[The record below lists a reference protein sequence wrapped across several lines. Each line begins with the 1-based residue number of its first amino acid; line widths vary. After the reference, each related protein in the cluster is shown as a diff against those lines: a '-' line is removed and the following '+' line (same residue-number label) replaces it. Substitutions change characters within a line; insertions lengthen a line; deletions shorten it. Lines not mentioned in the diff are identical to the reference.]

1 MKTRVVN
8 ALFYF
13 GGAAVGSLVTWYGI
27 KKYYKKV
34 ADEEIQSVLDE
45 VHKIKLSLL
54 TKANDILKPENSDGD
69 DVENVDTGI
78 GRKVNT
84 RRVDYTSYSKQ
95 NQFNTDDI
103 QDELRAN
110 EHPEDENE
118 REGCILITTDQYDG
132 SPDFRKLN
140 VYYHM
145 DEDIFKDEGDETD
158 FIDED
163 GKTLGSYESLV
174 SAAVDGV
181 NFRNNDLKVL
191 YVRNFSVQA
200 DFEIVKLDI

>member
-1 MKTRVVN
+1 MKIRIRT
-8 ALFYF
+8 LLIYLS
-13 GGAAVGSLVTWYGI
+13 GAAVGSVVTWYGV
-27 KKYYKKV
+27 KKYYKHI

-45 VHKIKLSLL
+45 VHKMKLSHL
-54 TKANDILKPENSDGD
+54 TKANDISKPENSDGD
-69 DVENVDTGI
+69 DSENIDTGV

-84 RRVDYTSYSKQ
+84 RKVDYTAYSKQ

-110 EHPEDENE
+110 EHPEDEDE
-118 REGCILITTDQYDG
+118 REGCIIITTDQYDG

-140 VYYHM
+140 LYYHM

-181 NFRNNDLKVL
+181 NFRNNDLKIL

>member
-1 MKTRVVN
+1 MKIRIRT
-8 ALFYF
+8 LLIYLS
-13 GGAAVGSLVTWYGI
+13 GAAVGSIVTWYGV
-27 KKYYKKV
+27 KKYYKNI

-45 VHKIKLSLL
+45 VHKMKLSHL
-54 TKANDILKPENSDGD
+54 TKANDISKPENSDGD
-69 DVENVDTGI
+69 DSENVDTGV

-84 RRVDYTSYSKQ
+84 RKVNYAAYSKQ

-110 EHPEDENE
+110 EHPEDEDE
-118 REGCILITTDQYDG
+118 REGCIIITTDQYDG

>member
-1 MKTRVVN
+1 MKIGIRT
-8 ALFYF
+8 LLIYLS
-13 GGAAVGSLVTWYGI
+13 GAAVGSVVTWYGV
-27 KKYYKKV
+27 KKYYKNI

-45 VHKIKLSLL
+45 VHKMKLSHL
-54 TKANDILKPENSDGD
+54 TKANDISKPENSDGD
-69 DVENVDTGI
+69 DSENVDTGV

-84 RRVDYTSYSKQ
+84 RKVNYSAYSKQ

-110 EHPEDENE
+110 EHPEDEDE
-118 REGCILITTDQYDG
+118 REGCIIITTDQYDG

-140 VYYHM
+140 LYYHM

>member
-1 MKTRVVN
+1 MKIRIRT
-8 ALFYF
+8 LLIYLS
-13 GGAAVGSLVTWYGI
+13 GAAVGSVVTWYGV
-27 KKYYKKV
+27 KKYYKNI

-45 VHKIKLSLL
+45 VHKMKLSHLI
-54 TKANDILKPENSDGD
+54 KANNISKPENSDGD
-69 DVENVDTGI
+69 DSENVDTGV

-84 RRVDYTSYSKQ
+84 RKVDYTSYSKQ
-95 NQFNTDDI
+95 NRFNTDDI

-110 EHPEDENE
+110 EHPEDEDE
-118 REGCILITTDQYDG
+118 REGCIIITTDQYDG

-140 VYYHM
+140 LYYHM

-181 NFRNNDLKVL
+181 NFRNNDLKIL